1 MARKK
6 AKAKA
11 PAAVT
16 TLVPH
21 ARPDLA
27 QLLQAAMLG
36 KERAVK
42 LYLESGG
49 SPNVSGLD
57 RLAQPRPLLHAA
69 VIANDLA
76 SVNCLLAA
84 GADPDVTDKASYTQY
99 YTALAVCAMASPD
112 LTVRQGQA
120 LF

>member
-36 KERAVK
+36 KERAVR
-42 LYLESGG
+42 LYLASGG
-49 SPNVSGLD
+49 SPNVTGLS
-57 RLAQPRPLLHAA
+57 RTAQPRPLLHAA
-69 VIANDLA
+69 VIAND
-76 SVNCLLAA
+76 V
-84 GADPDVTDKASYTQY
+84 G
-99 YTALAVCAMASPD
+99 
-112 LTVRQGQA
+112 RQLPPGCRR
-120 LF
+120 